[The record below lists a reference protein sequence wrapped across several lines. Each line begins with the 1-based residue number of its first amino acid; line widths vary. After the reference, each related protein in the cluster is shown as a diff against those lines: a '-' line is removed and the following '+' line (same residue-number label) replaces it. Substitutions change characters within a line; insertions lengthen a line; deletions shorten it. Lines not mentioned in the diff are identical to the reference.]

1 MSRISH
7 ALIAL
12 ATRSL
17 LISPIVGAPFLS
29 VACARGTV
37 ITLPAGSGSTLP
49 LSGEASSLFAV
60 DPKIAE
66 VRPAGTG
73 HVFVFGLAAGDTTV
87 TGVSASGAVV
97 GQYRIHVVPS
107 GYAADQVKSA
117 LGPDSATSVHADA
130 AGATLSA
137 EVPDAA
143 SAYKLMR
150 TAQNA
155 LPAHATL
162 HTDLKIHD
170 SIQVNLR
177 VRIVEMS
184 RQLVRELGVQWE
196 NVNALGTSAAIG
208 VATASPLAAMTTSQS
223 SLGFL
228 SRFNLAGRKTTLE
241 TVIDA
246 LSSDQLIHS
255 LAEPNLTTVS
265 GQPASFIVGG
275 EYPIPVSSYNN
286 NISVSY
292 KQYGISLAFIPTVID
307 SGKISLHVRPEV
319 SALTSQGA
327 VTLSSSSGGITIPAL
342 TVRRADTTVELGSGQ
357 SFAIAGLLQDNTKT
371 NGLGLPFLGDIP
383 ILGALFRSDSF
394 QRDQTELVI
403 IVTPYIVRPVDHQDA
418 LHAPD
423 DGWSP
428 PNDLDRI
435 LLLRQTGRG
444 HPSSS
449 PAHIKGDAGF
459 MVE

>member
-1 MSRISH
+1 M
-7 ALIAL
+7 AQAE
-12 ATRSL
+12 TT
-17 LISPIVGAPFLS
+17 
-29 VACARGTV
+29 GTV
-37 ITLPAGSGSTLP
+37 VTLQAGSGSVLP
-49 LSGEASSLFAV
+49 LNGTASNIFAV
-60 DPKIAE
+60 APKIAE
-66 VRPAGTG
+66 VRSAGPRRI
-73 HVFVFGLAAGDTTV
+73 FVFGIAPGQTTV
-87 TGVSASGAVV
+87 MAVDASGAVIGSYEV
-97 GQYRIHVVPS
+97 RVVASDYSAKQVSHATQATDGDVSVAPDPHGVKVS
-107 GYAADQVKSA
+107 GTLQAAS
-117 LGPDSATSVHADA
+117 DA
-130 AGATLSA
+130 ANVMESA
-137 EVPDAA
+137 EA
-143 SAYKLMR
+143 LM
-150 TAQNA
+150 
-155 LPAHATL
+155 
-162 HTDLKIHD
+162 LKGEVARNNIQVRD

-208 VATASPLAAMTTSQS
+208 VATASPLAAMITSQS

-228 SRFNLAGRKTTLE
+228 SRFNLAGRPTTLE

-292 KQYGISLAFIPTVID
+292 KQYGISLSFVPTVIN
-307 SGKISLHVRPEV
+307 SGKIVLHVRPEV

-357 SFAIAGLLQDNTKT
+357 SFAIAGLLQDNTT
-371 NGLGLPFLGDIP
+371 QNGLGLPFLGDIP
-383 ILGALFRSDSF
+383 VLGSLFRSSSF
-394 QRDQTELVI
+394 QSNQSELVI
-403 IVTPYIVRPVDHQDA
+403 IVTPYIVRPVDNMTN

-423 DGWSP
+423 DQWTP

-435 LLLRQTGRG
+435 LLLRQSGRA
-444 HPSSS
+444 PSASS
-449 PAHIKGDAGF
+449 APRHIVGDAGF